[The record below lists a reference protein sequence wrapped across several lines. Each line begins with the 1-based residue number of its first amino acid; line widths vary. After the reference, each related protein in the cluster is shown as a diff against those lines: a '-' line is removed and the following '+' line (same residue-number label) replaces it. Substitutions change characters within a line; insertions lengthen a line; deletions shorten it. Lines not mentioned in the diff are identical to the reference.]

1 MSQVTQP
8 GGSVCERTHHVRGL
22 WRRPS
27 QMVGERTHDW
37 TRRARGEKKKM
48 VTQFFMAMRPPT
60 CTAQEKQVR
69 VLHGKPQFYEP
80 QALAAARAKLC
91 AHLGQHRPEQPYTG
105 GVRLVVKWLFPR
117 GKHPNGS
124 YRTTKPDTDNLQ
136 KLLRDCMTAEHF
148 WTDDALVCSEITEK
162 FWADTPGIWI
172 HIEPV
177 EG

>member
-1 MSQVTQP
+1 
-8 GGSVCERTHHVRGL
+8 
-22 WRRPS
+22 
-27 QMVGERTHDW
+27 MVGERTHDK

-69 VLHGKPQFYEP
+69 VVRGKPQFYEP

-91 AHLGQHRPEQPYTG
+91 A
-105 GVRLVVKWLFPR
+105 
-117 GKHPNGS
+117 
-124 YRTTKPDTDNLQ
+124 
-136 KLLRDCMTAEHF
+136 AEHF
-148 WTDDALVCSEITEK
+148 WTDDALVCSEIAEK

-177 EG
+177 ED